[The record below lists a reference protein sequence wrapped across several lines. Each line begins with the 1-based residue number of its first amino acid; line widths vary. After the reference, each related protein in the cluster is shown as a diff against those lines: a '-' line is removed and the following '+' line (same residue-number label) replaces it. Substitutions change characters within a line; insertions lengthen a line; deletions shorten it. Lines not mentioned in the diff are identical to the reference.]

1 MSPQFVDFNADGKT
15 DIVAGIFDGSPHLAR
30 GSDKGFEQ
38 PTSILDREGSRIVLN
53 AFWDFDAK
61 KWNSTKRCD
70 PLGHSG
76 DQEGLLTS
84 AVAMDLDGDGDL
96 DLLLGDHESGRIWI
110 RRNEGKAGEP
120 LFATRNEALLV
131 NGKPTDVPGEVA
143 TLRPV
148 DWNGDGL
155 TDLAV
160 SSMGESVLSSSMGE
174 SSASG
179 VGGGVYLFLNCGTA
193 KEARF
198 GPMQTIL
205 AASPK
210 GATESTRPDVG
221 LYMDFA
227 DVDGD
232 GDLDMAVGGYSLW
245 TPPART
251 LDSAEEALL
260 ATLKKE
266 MEANSID
273 RAKLDAGME
282 KAKEGLSGAAEDAKQ
297 LEFFEAHRTD
307 YARVAKERARILEAM
322 DKLVPGQQR
331 KSAVWLYEQRTPSRK
346 STPPNP

>member
-38 PTSILDREGSRIVLN
+38 PMSILDREGSRIVLN
-53 AFWDFDAK
+53 TFWNFDTK
-61 KWNSTKRCD
+61 KWDSTKRCD
-70 PLGHSG
+70 PVGHNDG
-76 DQEGLLTS
+76 REGHFTS
-84 AVAMDLDGDGDL
+84 AVAMDLDGDGDP
-96 DLLLGDHESGRIWI
+96 DLLLGDRKSGRIWI

-160 SSMGESVLSSSMGE
+160 GSMGE
-174 SSASG
+174 SSG
-179 VGGGVYLFLNCGTA
+179 TGGGGGVYVFLNCGTA

-205 AASPK
+205 AASPS
-210 GATESTRPDVG
+210 GAAEAARPDVG

-232 GDLDMAVGGYSLW
+232 GDLDMAVGGYSVW
-245 TPPART
+245 IPPART

-260 ATLKKE
+260 ASLRKE
-266 MEANSID
+266 LEGNSRD
-273 RAKLDAGME
+273 RSKLDAEME
-282 KAKEGLSGAAEDAKQ
+282 KATAGLSGAAEEAKQ
-297 LEFFEAHRTD
+297 LEFYEAHKAD
-307 YARVAKERARILEAM
+307 YSRVAKERTRIREAI
-322 DKLVPGQQR
+322 DKFVPSAQR

-346 STPPNP
+346 SAPPSP